1 MLKPRALKP
10 GSRLAIVAPA
20 SSFKRDE
27 FDAGVA
33 EIIQL
38 GFVPVFD
45 DSVFAKGVPPYV
57 AGTPEVRAKALR
69 AAFAD
74 PSIDGIIAVRG
85 GYGSVQVL
93 PLLDVEE
100 ARRARKPFIGY
111 SDLTAIL
118 SFLTIQCGVVA
129 FHGPMIADRLSE
141 HEAGY
146 DRASFLNA
154 VSRPEPL
161 GELAP
166 AGLDVIKPGEAR
178 GMLLGGTVTQLLATM
193 GTKWAFDP
201 PNEYVLFFEEV
212 GERPYRL
219 DRMVTQLRQTGL
231 LARASA
237 IVIGELNGCDE
248 PGGTPTGRSV
258 MAQVLADF
266 PGPVIVGFPSGHTNG
281 PAYTLPL
288 GVSCRV
294 VASGQPRLVIEDAAV
309 E

>member
-1 MLKPRALKP
+1 MLKPKALQP
-10 GSRLAIVAPA
+10 GSRIAVVAPA
-20 SSFKRDE
+20 SAFNRAE

-33 EIIQL
+33 EIAAL
-38 GFVPVFD
+38 GFVPVYD
-45 DSVFAKGVPPYV
+45 DSVFATGVPPYL

-74 PSIDGIIAVRG
+74 PSIDGIVAVRG
-85 GYGSVQVL
+85 GYGSVQLL

-111 SDLTAIL
+111 SDLTTIL
-118 SFLTIQCGVVA
+118 GFLTIQCGSVA
-129 FHGPMIADRLSE
+129 FHGPMLDRCLSRG
-141 HEAGY
+141 EAGY
-146 DRASFLNA
+146 DRASLLGA

-178 GMLLGGTVTQLLATM
+178 GVLLGGTVTQLLGTM

-201 PNEYVLFFEEV
+201 PQGYVLFFEEV
-212 GERPYRL
+212 SERPYRL

-248 PGGTPTGRSV
+248 PGGTPTGRRV
-258 MAQVLADF
+258 MAQVLEDF
-266 PGPVIVGFPSGHTNG
+266 PGPILFGFPSGHTKQQV
-281 PAYTLPL
+281 YTLPL

-294 VASGQPRLVIEDAAV
+294 VADGRPRLIIEEAAV
-309 E
+309 Q